1 VEVTYLPVDGH
12 GLVDPQDLAAAITQ
26 HTILVSIMLANNE
39 TGTLQPITDLARIA
53 HNHGVLLHTDAAQA
67 VGKIP
72 VDVDMLGADL
82 LTVVGHKMYASKGIA
97 ALYLRSGLSLEPVT
111 YGGGQEHG
119 LRAGTENVALAVTL
133 GAAAD
138 LARAELAA
146 SGAQHLQT
154 LRDRLHRRLADA
166 LPGRVLL
173 NGHPEHR
180 LPNTLNL
187 SITGIR
193 GDELLAATTGVA
205 ASTGSAC
212 HAGATEPSPVLIA
225 MGLDPAR
232 ALAAIRLT
240 VGRWST

>member
-1 VEVTYLPVDGH
+1 
-12 GLVDPQDLAAAITQ
+12 
-26 HTILVSIMLANNE
+26 M
-39 TGTLQPITDLARIA
+39 
-53 HNHGVLLHTDAAQA
+53 
-67 VGKIP
+67 
-72 VDVDMLGADL
+72 
-82 LTVVGHKMYASKGIA
+82 
-97 ALYLRSGLSLEPVT
+97 EPVT

-146 SGAQHLQT
+146 SSAQHLQT
-154 LRDRLHRRLADA
+154 LRDRLHGRLADA

-240 VGRWST
+240 VGRWSTQADIDGAADALTTTIRGRHHSWPVESEFSSGSNVTTRSDHNAQPASSSNVDRCDSFTSMSCRCRGHPYTCRTADLRAVAGARADHPVQVGTS